1 MNRLSMN
8 KSKNLQSRVKELV
21 QTWARCVVTWK
32 KDVNSIQ
39 TLLEN
44 LRRQQ
49 DTAMSVGRVLDPL
62 LPAPSP
68 LLQHPF
74 LRSKLHSKLML
85 DMESTANVLKSYQ
98 RGMGDVLLAL
108 QFAASDAQK
117 VLLANSVKDVTGIAA
132 VLLETVLD
140 VQRLQVLVD
149 HDHHRRIALLD
160 ALQMKSPT
168 VAAASDSGAAAGSTA
183 DSSPDSPGSASF
195 FFLQSDALDNC
206 IRYWDL
212 GNDTAAP
219 AVFSAEDNLLLEH
232 IVQSNADRS
241 MSAGGGGA
249 SPG

>member
-117 VLLANSVKDVTGIAA
+117 VLLANPVKDVTGIAA

-160 ALQMKSPT
+160 ALQMKSHT
-168 VAAASDSGAAAGSTA
+168 AAAASDGGATAGSTA
-183 DSSPDSPGSASF
+183 DSSSDSLGSASF
-195 FFLQSDALDNC
+195 FFLRSDALDNC
-206 IRYWDL
+206 IRCWDL
-212 GNDTAAP
+212 GCSTAP
-219 AVFSAEDNLLLEH
+219 SVFSAEDNLLLEH

-241 MSAGGGGA
+241 MGAGGGGA